1 MRIFRKIV
9 LVLLVVFVLIAFGG
23 YLYFDQ
29 KFSPSENYLNVSG
42 DTENIPVKWISD
54 NDNPYSV
61 LLLPVKIQSIDKE
74 FYMQL
79 DFGSPTTVFYKNALQ
94 SLAVKFPEKF
104 GFNKNVDQIALNFEL
119 KDLKIN
125 SQNFKLLDYGNALD
139 SDDVNAENCIG
150 TIGTDLL
157 EKRII
162 TMDFKHNFC
171 SFSQTITEKGFTNF
185 EFKKRRILL
194 PAQLENQSL
203 KLLYDSGTSGYELI
217 TNKENWDKIRIPN
230 TKIKKEKGNSWG
242 NTLTVISAPANK
254 NIKIG
259 NLQRELSEVTYI
271 TGTSQLQNFLMK
283 QSGMQGMI
291 GNKLFINHKL
301 ILDCKNQKFKIE

>member
-1 MRIFRKIV
+1 MRVFRKIV
-9 LVLLVVFVLIAFGG
+9 LVLFVLFVLIAFGG

-29 KFSPSENYLNVSG
+29 KFSPSKNYISISG
-42 DTENIPVKWISD
+42 NTENIPVKWISD
-54 NDNPYSV
+54 EDNPYSV
-61 LLLPVKIQSIDKE
+61 LLLPVKIQGIDKE

-79 DFGSPTTVFYKNALQ
+79 DFGSPTTVFYKNTLQ
-94 SLAVKFPEKF
+94 SLAAKYPEKF
-104 GFNKNVDQIALNFEL
+104 VFNKNTDQIALHFEL
-119 KDLKIN
+119 NDLKVN
-125 SQNFKLLDYGNALD
+125 SQNFRLLDYGKLLNF
-139 SDDVNAENCIG
+139 DDANAENSIG

-157 EKRII
+157 EKRIV
-162 TMDFKHNFC
+162 TLDFKHNLC
-171 SFSQTITEKGFTNF
+171 SFSQIVTEKGLTDF

-194 PAQLENQSL
+194 PAQLENESL

-217 TNKENWDKIRIPN
+217 TNKENWDEIRIPN

-254 NIKIG
+254 KIKIG
-259 NLQRELSEVTYI
+259 NLQRQLSEVTYI

-291 GNKLFINHKL
+291 GNKLFLNHKL
-301 ILDCKNQKFKIE
+301 ILDCKNEKFKIE

>member
-1 MRIFRKIV
+1 MV
-9 LVLLVVFVLIAFGG
+9 LFVLFVLIAFGG

-29 KFSPSENYLNVSG
+29 KFSPSKNYISISG
-42 DTENIPVKWISD
+42 NTENIPVKWISD
-54 NDNPYSV
+54 EDNPYSV
-61 LLLPVKIQSIDKE
+61 LLLPVKIQGIDKE

-79 DFGSPTTVFYKNALQ
+79 DFGSPTTVFYKNTLQ
-94 SLAVKFPEKF
+94 SLAAKYPEKF
-104 GFNKNVDQIALNFEL
+104 VFNKNTDQIALHFEL
-119 KDLKIN
+119 NDLKVN
-125 SQNFKLLDYGNALD
+125 SQNFRLLDYGKLLNF
-139 SDDVNAENCIG
+139 DDANAENSIG

-157 EKRII
+157 EKRIV
-162 TMDFKHNFC
+162 TLDFKYNLC
-171 SFSQTITEKGFTNF
+171 SFSQIVTEKGLTDF

-194 PAQLENQSL
+194 PAQLENESL

-217 TNKENWDKIRIPN
+217 TNKENWDEIRIPN

-254 NIKIG
+254 KIKIG
-259 NLQRELSEVTYI
+259 NLQRQLSEVTYI

-291 GNKLFINHKL
+291 GNKLFLNHKL
-301 ILDCKNQKFKIE
+301 ILDCKNEKFKIE